1 MLASSCISFITDLLK
16 SVKRLSLSPLMGSR
30 FLNLL
35 KILTEDKFRPIIYLS
50 LIPVVLIVFILEILR
65 LPIYVKNR
73 IGIKRDVQNSDVI
86 FIIGFWRSGTTH
98 LHNLLCQDSQV
109 LFLNTYRSVFPDVI
123 LFDSCMKWIFSII
136 MPRKRFSDNMELNA
150 DLPQEE
156 EFAILNRNGISFY
169 RSFYLPTKMIQYFKR
184 YILLEN
190 KKELTKWSS
199 DYNTILGKLIK
210 KDKIVILKNPCN
222 TGRVNSLLKLYPSA
236 KFIYI
241 YRNPFEVLVS
251 ARKMFLETTNRL
263 CLEPVEED
271 EIGISLIEIYGDI
284 IDKYEEDKRLIPKEN
299 LIEVKF
305 EELEEDPKRIIEKVY
320 NQFQIPDARKTEVH
334 NSNYI
339 RRAYDYNKMKYSVKG
354 EFAQLI
360 RTRLDKYFSHYGY
373 Q

>member
-1 MLASSCISFITDLLK
+1 MIIRSCISSIADLLK

-30 FLNLL
+30 LLNLL
-35 KILTEDKFRPIIYLS
+35 KILTEDNFRPIIYLR
-50 LIPVVLIVFILEILR
+50 LLPVILIVTILEIFR
-65 LPIYVKNR
+65 LPIYVKNTIR
-73 IGIKRDVQNSDVI
+73 IKQDDQNPDII

-136 MPRKRFSDNMELNA
+136 MPRKRFSDNMDLHA

-156 EFAILNRNGISFY
+156 EFAILNTNAISFY
-169 RSFYLPTKMIQYFKR
+169 KSFYFPKKMIQYFNR

-190 KKELTKWSS
+190 KKELKNWSS
-199 DYNTILGKLIK
+199 GYTAILGNLINK
-210 KDKIVILKNPCN
+210 NKVVILKNPCN
-222 TGRVNSLLKLYPSA
+222 TGRVNNLLKLYPSA

-263 CLEPVEED
+263 HLESVEED
-271 EIGISLIEIYGDI
+271 KIGINLIEIYGDI
-284 IDKYEEDKRLIPKEN
+284 VDKYEEDKQLIPKEN

-305 EELEEDPKRIIEKVY
+305 EELEKNPKNIVQKIY
-320 NQFQIPDARKTEVH
+320 SQFHIPDTRKTDIH
-334 NSNYI
+334 NSTYI
-339 RRAYDYNKMKYSVKG
+339 RRATGYKKMKYSVEE
-354 EFAQLI
+354 EFAQMI
-360 RTRLDKYFSHYGY
+360 RVRLKKYFSYYGY